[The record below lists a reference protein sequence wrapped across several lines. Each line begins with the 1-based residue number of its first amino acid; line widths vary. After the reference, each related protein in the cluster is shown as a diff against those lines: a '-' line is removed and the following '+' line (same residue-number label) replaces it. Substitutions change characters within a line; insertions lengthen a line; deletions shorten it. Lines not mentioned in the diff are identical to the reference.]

1 MQSLSVTLMGSVLI
15 RKGIIMKEE
24 SEKNLVDNESE
35 EWKTKLEISKLL
47 TKLIPYNQ
55 VNITLTSDEDGDSIE
70 ET

>member
-1 MQSLSVTLMGSVLI
+1 MQSLSDNLMGSVLI
-15 RKGIIMKEE
+15 RKGVIMKEE
-24 SEKNLVDNESE
+24 SDRNLVDTESE

-47 TKLIPYNQ
+47 TKLIPYNP

>member
-1 MQSLSVTLMGSVLI
+1 MGSVLI
-15 RKGIIMKEE
+15 RKGVIMKEE
-24 SEKNLVDNESE
+24 SDRNLVDTESE

-47 TKLIPYNQ
+47 TKLIPYNP

>member
-1 MQSLSVTLMGSVLI
+1 MGSVLI

-24 SEKNLVDNESE
+24 SDRNLVDTESE

-47 TKLIPYNQ
+47 TKLIPYNP
-55 VNITLTSDEDGDSIE
+55 VNITLISEEDGDSIE

>member
-1 MQSLSVTLMGSVLI
+1 MQSLSDNLMGSVLI

-24 SEKNLVDNESE
+24 SDRNLVDTESE

-47 TKLIPYNQ
+47 TKLIPYNP

>member
-1 MQSLSVTLMGSVLI
+1 MGSVLV

-24 SEKNLVDNESE
+24 SDRNLVDTESE

-47 TKLIPYNQ
+47 TKLIPYNP
-55 VNITLTSDEDGDSIE
+55 VNITLISEEDGDSIE

>member
-1 MQSLSVTLMGSVLI
+1 MGSVLI

-24 SEKNLVDNESE
+24 SDRNLVDTESE

-47 TKLIPYNQ
+47 TKLIPYNP
-55 VNITLTSDEDGDSIE
+55 VNITLASDEDGDSVE